1 MGSEMC
7 IRDSLTANDH
17 FAYQSVLNNIKSKAN
32 TDNELA
38 PAYREVA
45 QPIVEAMNKFV
56 NEDFKEA
63 LEGLLPV
70 QGSLWRMGGSIAQR
84 DIIELTTAVAAIR
97 AGEKNI
103 ALSLINE
110 RLSSKPDSFINA
122 KLVETV
128 AA

>member
-1 MGSEMC
+1 MAAL
-7 IRDSLTANDH
+7 RANDH

-63 LEGLLPV
+63 PAILPV
-70 QGSLWRMGGSIAQR
+70 
-84 DIIELTTAVAAIR
+84 
-97 AGEKNI
+97 K
-103 ALSLINE
+103 ALLENG
-110 RLSSKPDSFINA
+110 RQHCPA
-122 KLVETV
+122 
-128 AA
+128 

>member
-1 MGSEMC
+1 MGADEDEEGAATDDDEEEV
-7 IRDSLTANDH
+7 DSFLFTRLTAPLLMVS
-17 FAYQSVLNNIKSKAN
+17 F
-32 TDNELA
+32 EL
-38 PAYREVA
+38 
-45 QPIVEAMNKFV
+45 AMNKFV

-103 ALSLINE
+103 ALSLPTNSTYLVLNTGI
-110 RLSSKPDSFINA
+110 PASFHI
-122 KLVETV
+122 
-128 AA
+128 

>member
-1 MGSEMC
+1 
-7 IRDSLTANDH
+7 
-17 FAYQSVLNNIKSKAN
+17 
-32 TDNELA
+32 
-38 PAYREVA
+38 
-45 QPIVEAMNKFV
+45 MNKFV

-122 KLVETV
+122 KLVEK
-128 AA
+128 AAA

>member
-1 MGSEMC
+1 MAAL
-7 IRDSLTANDH
+7 RANDH

-122 KLVETV
+122 KLVEK
-128 AA
+128 AAA